1 MLRGLS
7 VFPWRPQ
14 EEGPLL
20 VPFDLPGL
28 GLAPCPGDVPEGR
41 GECLLAA
48 GKLQEALEQFA
59 EAAARPGG
67 SPLASLRLG
76 DLALASDDPALAA
89 EHWRRAAG
97 EFPFGR
103 LVTARLCELEPRC
116 LRGAERPAFFDAS
129 LAAEPVRHDLFI
141 RGARLRLL
149 EGDRLGALEALVGQM
164 SPRGACA
171 DVMPW
176 CRRVLLDGLRQK
188 GPDGAAALKLYLEVP
203 GREQGPLAAELGRA
217 ASDQAAAA
225 GAPIFAANL
234 LASVTGRVPEPQQPA
249 HLKQVA
255 RLFLAG
261 GDRARAEEI
270 VLFARAKLDRATWR
284 REGWEALLQ
293 QVRALPAAV
302 KPGAA
307 APAAPS
313 ATASPPATA
322 AGTDPDVAMARAA
335 VEAARA
341 VAPPTGEHA
350 MTSPALPAAAAP
362 RPVPARAGRREHAD
376 ARGPARHRR
385 RGPHRPP
392 PCSCSASRAPARRC
406 WPATSTPAPS
416 APPGPGWPSTARPSR
431 PSSSSRSSSATSA
444 APSPAPTSAAPA
456 ASSRPPAAP
465 CSSTRWPSCPPP
477 SRPSCSASSRPAR

>member
-1 MLRGLS
+1 VPPTAVQAVAKRLRNASRLCPTVVATAGAVELRCRSARVRVDVESSRGAPLLVLRGLS
-7 VFPWRPQ
+7 IFPWRPE

-48 GKLQEALEQFA
+48 GKLQQALEQFA

-89 EHWRRAAG
+89 EHWRRAAS

-129 LAAEPVRHDLFI
+129 LAAEPVRHDLFL

-149 EGDRLGALEALVGQM
+149 EGDRLGALESLVGQM

-188 GPDGAAALKLYLEVP
+188 GPDGAAALRLYLEVP

-225 GAPIFAANL
+225 GAPVFAANL
-234 LASVTGRVPEPQQPA
+234 LASVTGRVPEPHQPA

-255 RLFLAG
+255 RLFLTG

-293 QVRALPAAV
+293 QVRALPPTV
-302 KPGAA
+302 KPGAT
-307 APAAPS
+307 APAGD
-313 ATASPPATA
+313 TTTSPPATA

-341 VAPPTGEHA
+341 VAPPPGEQ
-350 MTSPALPAAAAP
+350 P
-362 RPVPARAGRREHAD
+362 
-376 ARGPARHRR
+376 
-385 RGPHRPP
+385 
-392 PCSCSASRAPARRC
+392 
-406 WPATSTPAPS
+406 
-416 APPGPGWPSTARPSR
+416 
-431 PSSSSRSSSATSA
+431 
-444 APSPAPTSAAPA
+444 
-456 ASSRPPAAP
+456 
-465 CSSTRWPSCPPP
+465 
-477 SRPSCSASSRPAR
+477 